1 LFAPG
6 GDRPA
11 DIHQPATTRAR
22 VEVEGL
28 PSFWS
33 DLAAAAT
40 TALLLDYDGTL
51 APFALD
57 RMSAMPMDG
66 VTTALERILTQPGNY
81 LSIISGRPAAEIRH
95 LLGDL
100 PVAVIG
106 SHGWET
112 AHPGA
117 LAVTR
122 ALLPARAAELD
133 AAEALARTIAGD
145 ARTERKHASVAVHVR
160 RDEPGVAAQIER
172 ELREAWSGLDV
183 DPSLTVR
190 AFNGGLELRVGGWDK
205 GTAVAEILEAIAPDF
220 AAYLGDDDTDE
231 DAFRVVGPWG
241 VGIRVGGVTETAA
254 SGRITLTDVPLLLH
268 DWASCR
274 DERRAQT

>member
-1 LFAPG
+1 MEGLHDPG

-11 DIHQPATTRAR
+11 NVHRPATTRVR

-33 DLAAAAT
+33 ELAAAAA

-57 RMSAMPMDG
+57 RMAARPTDG
-66 VTTALERILTQPGNY
+66 VTAALERILKQPSSY
-81 LSIISGRPAAEIRH
+81 LSIVSGRPAAEIRH

-100 PVAVIG
+100 PVTVIG

-112 AHPGA
+112 ALPGA

-133 AAEALARTIAGD
+133 AAEALARAIAGD
-145 ARTERKHASVAVHVR
+145 TRAERKHASVAVH
-160 RDEPGVAAQIER
+160 
-172 ELREAWSGLDV
+172 LR
-183 DPSLTVR
+183 
-190 AFNGGLELRVGGWDK
+190 
-205 GTAVAEILEAIAPDF
+205 
-220 AAYLGDDDTDE
+220 GDD
-231 DAFRVVGPWG
+231 
-241 VGIRVGGVTETAA
+241 
-254 SGRITLTDVPLLLH
+254 
-268 DWASCR
+268 
-274 DERRAQT
+274 